1 MIEGHL
7 TLLATNPITK
17 YSKKPA
23 EGGGGEKKKTAAKG
37 TTGLASQT
45 IADTTEGKKYNKN
58 RSHKSSISRER
69 FLWLICQLAQTHC
82 V

>member
-23 EGGGGEKKKTAAKG
+23 EGGGGEKKKLPQKGRPDWPAKQSRTQPKG
-37 TTGLASQT
+37 RNTTKTGHTNHQFP
-45 IADTTEGKKYNKN
+45 
-58 RSHKSSISRER
+58 ER
-69 FLWLICQLAQTHC
+69 DFFG
-82 V
+82 